1 MTAAVMTTDP
11 RPAPTN
17 PLPDGV
23 RTMWLCE
30 AAIAAVFVI
39 GLAFGIAAAVS
50 ALMPWLPLAAL
61 AGALAWGLVVPRARH
76 ARWRWELHAE
86 DLDLLQGIWSVKR
99 TIVPLTRIQ
108 HVAVQRTGWTG
119 LFGLV
124 IVRAYTAAGGTTIPG
139 LERAQA
145 DDVRDRILARLR
157 TPDDL

>member
-1 MTAAVMTTDP
+1 MTTAA

-23 RTMWLCE
+23 RAMWRWE
-30 AAIAAVFVI
+30 AAIGALMAVAV
-39 GLAFGIAAAVS
+39 AVGIAAGVG
-50 ALMPWLPLAAL
+50 ALMPWLPLAVAA
-61 AGALAWGLVVPRARH
+61 AGLAWVLTIPRVRH
-76 ARWRWELHAE
+76 ARWRWELRDE
-86 DLDLLQGIWSVKR
+86 ELDLLHGVWTVTR

-124 IVRAYTAAGGTTIPG
+124 VVRVHTAAGATTIPG
-139 LERAQA
+139 LDAGQA